1 MSDREAALRFFRTA
15 LPLIVHGLKN
25 RLTPAVTQTYLLEE
39 SSGMAPDKVKRIA
52 HSAVQSLERS
62 LALLSALPRLVDF
75 ETGKTEETD
84 VGAWLGRMADKHG
97 VELQRSGPP
106 RKVSLDAGLWGAAV
120 DEVLGNVAT
129 HGGGKAEAAWG
140 GEGERLEIRFRD
152 QGEGLGNMEPKKA
165 LEATR
170 RSENS
175 PGQGLGLARATLA
188 MLLLDGSVRVDPCT
202 PGVEAVLEG
211 RLMPASSPAIR

>member
-1 MSDREAALRFFRTA
+1 MSDREVALRFFRTA

-39 SSGMAPDKVKRIA
+39 SSTLAPDKIRNIA

-75 ETGKTEETD
+75 ETGKTIDAE
-84 VGAWLGRMADKHG
+84 VGSWLAAVAVKHG
-97 VELQRSGPP
+97 VELRCAGPS
-106 RKVSLDAGLWGAAV
+106 RHVTLDAGLWGAAL
-120 DEVLGNVAT
+120 DEVLLNVVT
-129 HGGGKAEAAWG
+129 HGGGRAEAAWS
-140 GEGERLEIRFRD
+140 GEGDRLEIRLRD
-152 QGEGLGNMEPKKA
+152 QGEGLGNMEPTKA

-170 RSENS
+170 RSETS

-188 MLLLDGSVRVDPCT
+188 MLLLDGSVRVEAGN

-211 RLMPASSPAIR
+211 RLMPAS